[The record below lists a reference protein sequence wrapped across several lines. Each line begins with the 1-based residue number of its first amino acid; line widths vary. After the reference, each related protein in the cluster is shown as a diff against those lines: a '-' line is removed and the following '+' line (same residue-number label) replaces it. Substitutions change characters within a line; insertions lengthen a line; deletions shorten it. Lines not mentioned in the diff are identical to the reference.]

1 MAGTNTQ
8 TFTDQNFTEE
18 VLKNSEPVMVD
29 FWATWCGPCVMAGP
43 VVDALADDYKGK
55 IKIGKLDVDA
65 NQETAGK
72 YGVMSIPTVIL
83 FKDGKEIARKV
94 GFAGRP
100 MYENL
105 LKQVDA

>member
-1 MAGTNTQ
+1 
-8 TFTDQNFTEE
+8 
-18 VLKNSEPVMVD
+18 
-29 FWATWCGPCVMAGP
+29 MAGP
-43 VVDALADDYKGK
+43 VIDELADDYKSK
-55 IKIGKLDVDA
+55 VKIGKLDVDQ
-65 NQETAGK
+65 NQATAGK

-105 LKQVDA
+105 LKMAE

>member
-8 TFTDQNFTEE
+8 TFTDQNFADD
-18 VLKNSEPVMVD
+18 VLKSSEPVMVD

-65 NQETAGK
+65 NQDTAGK

-83 FKDGKEIARKV
+83 FKDGKEVARKV

-105 LKQVDA
+105 LKQVTE

>member
-1 MAGTNTQ
+1 MAGANTIV
-8 TFTDQNFTEE
+8 FSDANFNDE
-18 VLKNSEPVMVD
+18 VINAKGTVMVD

-43 VVDALADDYKGK
+43 VVDSMADDYKGK
-55 IKIGKLDVDA
+55 VKIGKLDVDA
-65 NQETAGK
+65 NQETAAK
-72 YGVMSIPTVIL
+72 YNVMSIPTVIL

-105 LKQVDA
+105 LKSE

>member
-1 MAGTNTQ
+1 MAGANTIV
-8 TFTDQNFTEE
+8 FSDANFNDE
-18 VLKNSEPVMVD
+18 VINAKGKVMVD

-43 VVDALADDYKGK
+43 VVDAMADDYKGK
-55 IKIGKLDVDA
+55 VKIGKLDVDA
-65 NQETAGK
+65 NQETAAK
-72 YGVMSIPTVIL
+72 YNVMSIPTVIL

-105 LKQVDA
+105 LKSE

>member
-1 MAGTNTQ
+1 MAGANTIV
-8 TFTDQNFTEE
+8 FSDANFNDE
-18 VLKNSEPVMVD
+18 VINAKGTVMVD

-43 VVDALADDYKGK
+43 VVDAMADDYKGK
-55 IKIGKLDVDA
+55 VKIGKLDVDA
-65 NQETAGK
+65 NQETAAK
-72 YGVMSIPTVIL
+72 FNVMSIPTVIL

-105 LKQVDA
+105 LKSAE

>member
-8 TFTDQNFTEE
+8 TFTDQNFADQ
-18 VLKNSEPVMVD
+18 VLKASKPVMVD

-43 VVDALADDYKGK
+43 VVDTLADEYKEK
-55 IKIGKLDVDA
+55 IVIGKLDVDA
-65 NQETAGK
+65 NQTTAQQ

-94 GFAGRP
+94 GFAGKP

-105 LKQVDA
+105 LKMVE